1 MAPIERND
9 PPGLSPPPGGR
20 YAHVVSSGNLVWV
33 AGQTARDASGTVV
46 GPNDPLVQ
54 ARQVYANL
62 LTAIEAV
69 GGTFSNYVKLTIFLT
84 SEEHLD
90 AARTAQN
97 ECWGDHS
104 LPASSMV
111 VVKALAN
118 PEYLI
123 EIEGFAV
130 LDS

>member
-84 SEEHLD
+84 SEEDLD

-97 ECWGDHS
+97 EC
-104 LPASSMV
+104 
-111 VVKALAN
+111 
-118 PEYLI
+118 
-123 EIEGFAV
+123 
-130 LDS
+130 

>member
-1 MAPIERND
+1 MAPIERYN
-9 PPGLSPPPGGR
+9 PPGLSSPPGGR
-20 YAHVVSSGNLVWV
+20 YAHVVRSGNTVWV
-33 AGQTARDASGTVV
+33 AGQTARDVSGAVV
-46 GPNDPLVQ
+46 GPNDPLIQ

-69 GGTFSNYVKLTIFLT
+69 GGTFSSYVKLTIFLT

-97 ECWGDHS
+97 ECWGDHA
-104 LPASSMV
+104 LPVSSMV
-111 VVKALAN
+111 VVKALAQ
-118 PEYLI
+118 PQYLI